1 MNFALVATTML
12 IATLAAKPQDEQR
25 RALADLQRLVND
37 PRTTLGDKE
46 SRILAFLE
54 RFEEA
59 PTPDRRNLLVRLATI
74 ELALRKPR
82 EAMQHFRSA
91 EALCR
96 ISESEDLYVHA
107 RCRLGV
113 AQAYELLGNE
123 AEAIRRYAAV
133 KDRYRGLQFARDAAR
148 ALERL
153 RALRRLEIGKRVELP
168 RDTVNLRG
176 EPVRAASPESA
187 TLLVFVPAWT
197 GDADEQPGLPGTLAG
212 LDPKL
217 PLRIVLS
224 CPREDARR
232 WAQSL
237 EKTPY
242 ESKTTVLRDRVDLA
256 LGVAS
261 LPSWAL
267 VDKKGIVLELNPS
280 HRRLKSIFDEH

>member
-1 MNFALVATTML
+1 MNIALVATALLM
-12 IATLAAKPQDEQR
+12 ATLAPQAQDEQR
-25 RALADLQRLVND
+25 RALADLQRLLDD
-37 PRTTLGDKE
+37 PRTALSEKE
-46 SRILAFLE
+46 TRILSFLE

-59 PTPDRRNLLVRLATI
+59 PTSDRRNLLVRLATI
-74 ELALRKPR
+74 ELALRKPGA
-82 EAMQHFRSA
+82 AMQHFHSA

-96 ISESEDLYVHA
+96 MSESEDLYVHA

-133 KDRYRGLQFARDAAR
+133 KDRYRGLQFSRDAAR

-153 RALRRLEIGKRVELP
+153 RASRRLEIGKKVELP

-176 EPVRAASPESA
+176 EPVRAASPDRA
-187 TLLVFVPAWT
+187 TLLIFVPAWA
-197 GDADEQPGLPGTLAG
+197 GEADEQPDLPGTLAG

-217 PLRIVLS
+217 PLRIVIS

-267 VDKKGIVLELNPS
+267 VDKRGIVLELNPS